1 MSTNDLTIKPFR
13 TGISKL
19 FYKVGE
25 SYFVQSPC
33 VFTKNKLL
41 RINEV
46 YDLLDLLEEGKFH
59 LTHIKL
65 LSVYLKGYVF
75 YIYGID
81 FDNGELIT
89 RHSRLGFKDIN
100 SKWMI
105 EELFYFASLSDKK
118 AIQAYCEKGK
128 SDVSHNQSE
137 ELLDF
142 DY

>member
-1 MSTNDLTIKPFR
+1 MNTPDLTIKPFR
-13 TGISKL
+13 TGKSNL
-19 FYKVGE
+19 FYQIGE

-46 YDLLDLLEEGKFH
+46 YDLLDLLDDGKFH
-59 LTHIKL
+59 LKHIKL
-65 LSVYLKGYVF
+65 LNVYLKGYVF

-89 RHSRLGFKDIN
+89 RHSRLGFRDTN

-118 AIQAYCEKGK
+118 AIQAYCEQNKSEISQNK
-128 SDVSHNQSE
+128 SD

-142 DY
+142 DF